1 MPDGLLPFAFNQS
14 RASEAVPPLNLSR
27 SQKTT
32 KRSHDSTNDYNGTD
46 RTDHRYSDEDVED
59 EYKTNDSEFCND
71 DVDIDSRRFLYSSL
85 NSSSSA
91 IAENRFSVNRMVPD
105 TSSTILNYALGDVLD
120 LGSDHI
126 QPLELNSQDIP
137 SSPLL
142 KSQNDSFNKPDPLMP
157 GASEDAVPNNGLVPM
172 NSTSVSST
180 QSIEQHPPLDTLAF
194 DLSQTKPST
203 NNTESKFH
211 RPTLSKMVHSISRHG
226 STFTEPTRKKQ
237 RMRVD
242 SFHSDTK
249 QICNPPPAFSK
260 IAEFA
265 IDRDGHVYGYNLETD
280 RLPENYFPTLYDEP
294 DYFVVKNTP
303 KQLALLS
310 KTLDELFEQGI
321 TSKNHTATLN
331 LQSIGLTSLPD
342 TIGDIKDYLGF
353 SNGEILKPVIH
364 IDASRNS
371 IRSVNP
377 KIFQIENLEML
388 SLRNNKI
395 ARLSGCIEH
404 AHSLKSLNI
413 AMNKLKFLPH
423 NLLRMKSLEVLAING
438 NPMIP
443 YTSVDKYF
451 GVDEDLLRLYSAK
464 LDTKQ
469 FLNTDKQIKYF
480 SRIQWLGNT
489 KRVSKK
495 AIQANLMSRSL
506 TTLQDMCYD
515 DNGNINDWT
524 SSLSSSFTS
533 PTDTQENIN
542 KTKMRL
548 RKEKQSIIESHTTWV
563 PKLSELSLRQI
574 SKYLISQSEVE
585 RWQESTNEFV
595 YRRAMSSLIYG
606 AHGETCGHC
615 NETCI
620 ESVADMLEW
629 WDLKGSNL
637 VTIKRRFCSKH
648 CAISWM
654 NTLNHFKAK

>member
-1 MPDGLLPFAFNQS
+1 
-14 RASEAVPPLNLSR
+14 
-27 SQKTT
+27 
-32 KRSHDSTNDYNGTD
+32 
-46 RTDHRYSDEDVED
+46 
-59 EYKTNDSEFCND
+59 
-71 DVDIDSRRFLYSSL
+71 
-85 NSSSSA
+85 
-91 IAENRFSVNRMVPD
+91 
-105 TSSTILNYALGDVLD
+105 
-120 LGSDHI
+120 
-126 QPLELNSQDIP
+126 
-137 SSPLL
+137 
-142 KSQNDSFNKPDPLMP
+142 
-157 GASEDAVPNNGLVPM
+157 
-172 NSTSVSST
+172 
-180 QSIEQHPPLDTLAF
+180 
-194 DLSQTKPST
+194 
-203 NNTESKFH
+203 
-211 RPTLSKMVHSISRHG
+211 
-226 STFTEPTRKKQ
+226 
-237 RMRVD
+237 
-242 SFHSDTK
+242 
-249 QICNPPPAFSK
+249 
-260 IAEFA
+260 
-265 IDRDGHVYGYNLETD
+265 
-280 RLPENYFPTLYDEP
+280 
-294 DYFVVKNTP
+294 
-303 KQLALLS
+303 
-310 KTLDELFEQGI
+310 
-321 TSKNHTATLN
+321 
-331 LQSIGLTSLPD
+331 
-342 TIGDIKDYLGF
+342 
-353 SNGEILKPVIH
+353 
-364 IDASRNS
+364 
-371 IRSVNP
+371 
-377 KIFQIENLEML
+377 
-388 SLRNNKI
+388 
-395 ARLSGCIEH
+395 
-404 AHSLKSLNI
+404 
-413 AMNKLKFLPH
+413 
-423 NLLRMKSLEVLAING
+423 LEVLATNG

-451 GVDEDLLRLYSAK
+451 GVDEDLLRFYSAK

-489 KRVSKK
+489 RRVRKK

-506 TTLQDMCYD
+506 TTLQDLCYD

>member
-14 RASEAVPPLNLSR
+14 RASEAIPPLNLSR
-27 SQKTT
+27 SQETNR
-32 KRSHDSTNDYNGTD
+32 RSHDSTNDYNGND
-46 RTDHRYSDEDVED
+46 RTEHRYSDEDVD
-59 EYKTNDSEFCND
+59 AEYKTNDSEFCND

-91 IAENRFSVNRMVPD
+91 IAENRFSVNRMIPD
-105 TSSTILNYALGDVLD
+105 TSSTILNHALGDVHD
-120 LGSDHI
+120 LGSDQI
-126 QPLELNSQDIP
+126 QPLELNNQDIP

-142 KSQNDSFNKPDPLMP
+142 KSQNDILNKSDPLIP
-157 GASEDAVPNNGLVPM
+157 GA
-172 NSTSVSST
+172 
-180 QSIEQHPPLDTLAF
+180 PLDILAF
-194 DLSQTKPST
+194 DLSQTKTST
-203 NNTESKFH
+203 KDTESKFH
-211 RPTLSKMVHSISRHG
+211 RPALSKMVHSLSRHG

-242 SFHSDTK
+242 SFHSDSK
-249 QICNPPPAFSK
+249 QICNPPPTFSK

-280 RLPENYFPTLYDEP
+280 RLPENYSPTLYDEP

-310 KTLDELFEQGI
+310 KILDELFEQGI
-321 TSKNHTATLN
+321 TSKNHTATLK

-353 SNGEILKPVIH
+353 SNGEILKPIIH

-388 SLRNNKI
+388 SLRSNKI

-404 AHSLKSLNI
+404 AQSLKSLNI

-423 NLLRMKSLEVLAING
+423 NLLRMKSLEVLATNG

-451 GVDEDLLRLYSAK
+451 GVDEDLLRFYSAK

-489 KRVSKK
+489 RRVRKK

-506 TTLQDMCYD
+506 TTLQDLCYD

-524 SSLSSSFTS
+524 SSLSSSFTV
-533 PTDTQENIN
+533 PTDTQDNIN

-548 RKEKQSIIESHTTWV
+548 RKEKQFIIESQTTWV